1 MITQKE
7 SWLNPN
13 VEIKNSKVQ
22 GKGMFAKTQIKKGE
36 IVYIWGGIFKTKKV
50 TNGAALLSYFLLCQ
64 DSFRKPHT
72 LVCGRILSIQ
82 KSKTNH
88 GL

>member
-50 TNGAALLSYFLLCQ
+50 TNW
-64 DSFRKPHT
+64 
-72 LVCGRILSIQ
+72 GRTSIILFVMSRFFQ
-82 KSKTNH
+82 KTAHFSVR
-88 GL
+88 